1 MSKILLLCPTPPPY
15 AGPEVASEILIKNL
29 PRLLNDYIHLK
40 SNIRNENW
48 KKGKFDI
55 DGLLKFFPLAARFI
69 KLAAGKDIEKVY
81 LLLSSSKIGFI
92 RDSIYILISLF
103 FGKKIILHYRGG
115 NFDGFYSKRNYFF
128 KRYIRFILNRCTTV
142 IVQAERL
149 RKMFDGISDIKTVVL
164 YNGLEID
171 TGIGEKSFNNGVTVL
186 LFVGHI
192 AFSKGFYELINVYK
206 RIYKKFDLRL
216 LFAGT
221 FRFEGKKSKTQKAF
235 LNGETLDFYN
245 RNSEKISLLI
255 KDFTEN
261 AERYNAKYLGTI
273 SGETKKSVFENSDL
287 LILPSY
293 TEGFSLTVLES
304 LSYGLPVIVSNVGAL
319 PEIIKENE
327 NGWIVEP
334 GNEES
339 LEEKIVL
346 AVRNRNEFNRIS
358 GNNRSHFI
366 NNFSIKSVS
375 EKFEDILFNA

>member
-1 MSKILLLCPTPPPY
+1 LNKVLLLCPTPPPY

-29 PRLLNDYIHLK
+29 PRVLNDYIHLK
-40 SNIRNENW
+40 SNIRKENW

-55 DGLLKFFPLAARFI
+55 DGLLKFFPLMLRFI
-69 KLAAGKDIEKVY
+69 KLTADKDIEKVY
-81 LLLSSSKIGFI
+81 LLLSSSKIGFT

-115 NFDGFYSKRNYFF
+115 NFDGFYAKRNFIF
-128 KRYIRFILNRCTTV
+128 KKYIRFILDRCATV

-149 RKMFDGISDIKTVVL
+149 RRMFEEISDINTVVL

-171 TGIGEKSFNNGVTVL
+171 EGIREKAFNNDVTVL
-186 LFVGHI
+186 LFIGHV

-206 RIYKKFDLRL
+206 RIYKEHNLKLY
-216 LFAGT
+216 FAGT

-235 LNGETLDFYN
+235 LNGKTLDYYN
-245 RNSEKISLLI
+245 KNSENISLLI

-273 SGETKKSVFENSDL
+273 SGEKKKTVFENSDI

-339 LEEKIVL
+339 LEEKIAL
-346 AVRNRNEFNRIS
+346 AVKSKSEFARIS
-358 GNNRSHFI
+358 RNNKDHFR

>member
-1 MSKILLLCPTPPPY
+1 MIVSPTPPPY

-29 PRLLNDYIHLK
+29 PRVLNDYIHLK
-40 SNIRNENW
+40 SNIRKENW

-55 DGLLKFFPLAARFI
+55 DGLIKFFPLAAKFI
-69 KLAAGKDIEKVY
+69 KLAAAKDIEKVY

-103 FGKKIILHYRGG
+103 FGKRIILHYRGG
-115 NFDGFYSKRNYFF
+115 NFDGFYLKRNFFF
-128 KRYIRFILNRCTTV
+128 KKYIRFILDRCSTV

-149 RKMFDGISDIKTVVL
+149 RKMFDGISGIKTVVL
-164 YNGLEID
+164 YNGLEVD
-171 TGIGEKSFNNGVTVL
+171 TGIREKVFNNNATVL
-186 LFVGHI
+186 LFIGHV

-206 RIYKKFDLRL
+206 RIYRKYNLKLY
-216 LFAGT
+216 FAGT

-235 LNGETLDFYN
+235 LNGKTLDFYN
-245 RNSEKISLLI
+245 KNSEKISILI

-261 AERYNAKYLGTI
+261 AEHYNAKYLGTI
-273 SGETKKSVFENSDL
+273 SGDLKKSVFENSDL
-287 LILPSY
+287 LVLPSY

-319 PEIIKENE
+319 PEIVKENE
-327 NGWIVEP
+327 NGWIIEP

-339 LEEKIVL
+339 LEGKIAL
-346 AVRNRNEFNRIS
+346 AIRSKNEFARIS
-358 GNNRSHFI
+358 RNNKDHFR